1 MSQLTAEEL
10 TALKSKAKDVRI
22 DILKMITKANS
33 GHTGGSLSAADILT
47 LLFFYESVPRNYRFS
62 DHKRSPEKG
71 HASKQRRSWHAA
83 AYPRRHPYFP

>member
-47 LLFFYESVPRNYRFS
+47 LLFFHEM
-62 DHKRSPEKG
+62 
-71 HASKQRRSWHAA
+71 
-83 AYPRRHPYFP
+83 